1 MAMPDAT
8 DAICGFIKKHSM
20 KFRNLILKLHSSI
33 GIVVGLLLVVI
44 SLSGA
49 GIVFHEEMDHALNR
63 SLWYVTPQSE
73 QVSLDAMIASVQ
85 ANHPDLP
92 VGFIQS
98 PKTPKESYVF
108 NQQTSHERRLQTF
121 VNPYTGEILGSRLW
135 EYSFTGFLY
144 TLHHDLFIG
153 KVGQITVGVVGGLLL
168 LMAVTGILL
177 WTGWR
182 KLITGFRIRWHAPLP
197 LISYDLHKTGG
208 IVSSIFLTIT
218 AVTGIV
224 IVILHLLPMFNQTPV
239 AKPVAK
245 APLVAL
251 STLMQ
256 KADAAIPEGRTTF
269 IELSETDPQKMMVR
283 KKLPNQDTG
292 KFDLSTVELDR
303 YSGKVLQ
310 ATKVEKA
317 EGLFK
322 LIVTIADFHFGTF
335 GGLPTRILYVLV
347 GLMPTVLLITGLA
360 VWKRRR
366 WLIARR
372 DEAHRVAQQA
382 QVKTVP

>member
-1 MAMPDAT
+1 
-8 DAICGFIKKHSM
+8 M
-20 KFRNLILKLHSSI
+20 KFRNLILKLHGSI
-33 GIVVGLLLVVI
+33 GIVMGLLLVAI

-63 SLWYVTPQSE
+63 SLWSVTPQTE
-73 QVSLDAMIASVQ
+73 QVSLDAMITSVQ

-92 VGFIQS
+92 VGFIQA
-98 PKTPKESYVF
+98 PKTPAESYVF
-108 NQQTSHERRLQTF
+108 NQQTPHERRLQTF
-121 VNPYTGEILGSRLW
+121 VDPYTGKVLGSRIW

-168 LMAVTGILL
+168 LITMTGILL
-177 WTGWR
+177 GTGWR
-182 KLITGFRIRWHAPLP
+182 KLIAGFRIRWHAPLP
-197 LISYDLHKTGG
+197 LISYDLHKAGG
-208 IVSSIFLTIT
+208 LVSSIFLTIT
-218 AVTGIV
+218 AVTGVFIV
-224 IVILHLLPMFNQTPV
+224 VLHLLPMFNQPPV

-245 APLVAL
+245 PPMLAL
-251 STLMQ
+251 NTLMQ

-269 IELSETDPQKMMVR
+269 IELPETDPQKMVVR
-283 KKLPNQDTG
+283 KKLPNQETG

-303 YSGKVLQ
+303 SSGKVLQ
-310 ATKVEKA
+310 ATKMEKA
-317 EGLFK
+317 EGIFK
-322 LIVTIADFHFGTF
+322 LIVTIADLHFGTF

-347 GLMPTVLLITGLA
+347 GLMPTVLLITGLV

-372 DEAHRVAQQA
+372 DEAHRMSQQA
-382 QVKTVP
+382 QVNTVP